1 MSTTSTDL
9 ATRLPETGRPG
20 PDIGLAGRTA
30 LTSAV
35 AGGIVVGG
43 FAIAA
48 LAVAGRMRSSDL
60 LGIGTILYLLG
71 AALGLV
77 HGAAAGWLGR
87 EPDVSGERAR
97 KQIAGALLYL
107 PLPLAAGWA
116 VSGWIATTA
125 GAVLFGDPLLLV
137 GTGFGLAAGVFA
149 VGLAGRYA
157 LRSMRNAFGRWPER
171 VAGSVV
177 VTLAFVV
184 LLAAF
189 LGLPPA
195 AFGGVVPTAFGAVLA
210 AGAITLW
217 LVAPATLIGLR
228 RRHQRR

>member
-1 MSTTSTDL
+1 MSLATTKL
-9 ATRLPETGRPG
+9 ATRSPDTARPLP
-20 PDIGLAGRTA
+20 DLGLAGRVA
-30 LTSAV
+30 LTGAV
-35 AGGIVVGG
+35 AGGVVVGG
-43 FAIAA
+43 FAIAG

-71 AALGLV
+71 AALGFV
-77 HGAAAGWLGR
+77 HGAVAGWLGR
-87 EPDVSGERAR
+87 EPSTTAETAR
-97 KQIAGALLYL
+97 RQIASAVLWL

-125 GAVLFGDPLLLV
+125 GAVLFGDPVLLV

-149 VGLAGRYA
+149 VGLAGWYA
-157 LRSMRNAFGRWPER
+157 LKAMRNAFARWPER

-177 VTLAFVV
+177 VTAAFVV

-195 AFGGVVPTAFGAVLA
+195 AFGGVAPTGFGAVVA
-210 AGAITLW
+210 AGLISLW
-217 LVAPATLIGLR
+217 LVAPAATLGLR
-228 RRHQRR
+228 RRRR

>member
-1 MSTTSTDL
+1 MSTATPDL
-9 ATRLPETGRPG
+9 ATPFPDTARPS
-20 PDIGLAGRTA
+20 PDLGLAGRTA

-60 LGIGTILYLLG
+60 LGIGTILYVVG

-87 EPDVSGERAR
+87 EPGVAGERAR
-97 KQIAGALLYL
+97 KQIANAVFYL

-125 GAVLFGDPLLLV
+125 GTVLFGDPVLLV

-157 LRSMRNAFGRWPER
+157 LKAMRNAFARWPER

-177 VTLAFVV
+177 VTIAFAV

-195 AFGGVVPTAFGAVLA
+195 AFGGVVPTALGAVLA
-210 AGAITLW
+210 AAAISLW